1 MSGQERKKKAED
13 FMAAMVA
20 KCAKMVDEAPHN
32 EQAQDM
38 LDNVTWIA
46 QIVKHSSVQQWE
58 VHRQKHG
65 GKVI

>member
-46 QIVKHSSVQQWE
+46 KIVKHSSVQQWE
-58 VHRQKHG
+58 VRRKR
-65 GKVI
+65 